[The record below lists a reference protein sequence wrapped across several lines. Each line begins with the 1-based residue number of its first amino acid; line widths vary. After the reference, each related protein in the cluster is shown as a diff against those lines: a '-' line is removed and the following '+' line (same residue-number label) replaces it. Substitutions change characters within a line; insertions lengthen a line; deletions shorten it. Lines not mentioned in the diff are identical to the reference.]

1 MLMTPGMSEDVAF
14 VLAEKWKTLDK
25 DVVDVILDLDPEVCR
40 LGYGDLKAVRLLYET
55 SKAIGVTLRHQPG
68 LRIGL
73 LVVDDIT
80 LIFSPTPLLIEGG
93 SKVVLHPNAILLGA
107 LPNEIARDVGLE
119 KGLEIDNV
127 IGREKVSALKIQGLQ
142 SDLAFNPPVK
152 FDIARKVRVFNA
164 QFEFVEFEVRG
175 CSLSRRTVNIPG
187 DLMGLAKD
195 EKTRKLLRSSFQL
208 IDREST
214 LSGDKVYK
222 LKQAIAKKYMFTIT
236 GYGTVVLRK
245 NKDEYV
251 SKVEILKKYIERFH
265 RKVEKKLQ
273 EEIDTN
279 REALVK
285 ALAPAIEKSPP
296 ERWRKYL
303 GAKPSL
309 SEISGMLTVEF
320 KRLFGSAQGL
330 LSNME
335 VTLLFKGVTY
345 ELLGDKIFLEAVQK
359 AMPFLQVLHE
369 EYDAA
374 KAVDKA

>member
-1 MLMTPGMSEDVAF
+1 MLMTPGMSEEVAF
-14 VLAEKWKTLDK
+14 ILVEKWKTLGK
-25 DVVDVILDLDPEVCR
+25 DAVDVIIDLDPEVCR
-40 LGYGDLKAVRLLYET
+40 LGYGDLNAVRLLYET
-55 SKAIGVTLRHQPG
+55 SKSVGVTLRHQPG
-68 LRIGL
+68 LRIGM

-80 LIFSPTPLLIEGG
+80 LVFSPTPLLIEGG
-93 SKVVLHPNAILLGA
+93 SKVDSHPNAILLGGI
-107 LPNEIARDVGLE
+107 PTKIARDVGIE
-119 KGLEIDNV
+119 KGLEIDTV
-127 IGREKVSALKIQGLQ
+127 IGREKVSGLKIKELQ
-142 SDLAFNPPVK
+142 NDLAFNPPVK

-164 QFEFVEFEVRG
+164 QFEFVEFEVLG

-208 IDREST
+208 IGREST

-222 LKQAIAKKYMFTIT
+222 LKQALAKKYMFTIS

-251 SKVEILKKYIERFH
+251 SKVEVLKKYIERF
-265 RKVEKKLQ
+265 RRQVKKKLQ
-273 EEIDTN
+273 DEIDTN

-296 ERWRKYL
+296 ERWKKYL
-303 GAKPSL
+303 GSNPSL
-309 SEISGMLTVEF
+309 SEVSGMLSAELT
-320 KRLFGSAQGL
+320 RLFGSAQGM
-330 LSNME
+330 LSDME
-335 VTLLFKGVTY
+335 VSLLFKGVTY
-345 ELLGDKIFLEAVQK
+345 ELLGDNKFLEAVRK

-374 KAVDKA
+374 KAIEKA